1 MPTPT
6 VSSIDLNP
14 HDLLEV
20 LQVLDTYLPG
30 VEVRAFGSRVRW
42 TAKPY
47 SDLDLALMTHQ
58 PLPLD
63 QAAQLREALDETTLP
78 FKVDVVDWSSTSETF
93 RDIIQSNNVII
104 RPASTVATEHWAA
117 MTLDEALEAL
127 LDYRGKTPEK
137 TTSGIP
143 LITAKIVKDGRIETP
158 TEFIGIED
166 YDAWMTRGLP
176 KAGDVVLTTE
186 APLGEVAQ
194 LDTSRVALAQR
205 IVVLRGKSGL
215 LDNTYLRYLLQTYE
229 MQEQLASRATGT
241 TVVGI
246 KQSELRKISL
256 RFPPISRQVA
266 VANILAT
273 LDDKIELNR
282 RMNKTLEAMARAIF
296 QSWFVDFDPV
306 RSKAS
311 GESADSTCQR
321 LGLTPELLALFP
333 NSFEDSELGE
343 IPMGWTHS
351 TLAAE
356 AKRYGG
362 LIQTGPFGSQL
373 HASDYVDEGVPVVMP
388 QDLNNRRISVDRIV
402 RVTEEMAQ
410 RLTRHRVKPGDVVY
424 SRRGDV
430 ERHAL
435 VSEREAGWLCG
446 TGCLLV
452 RLGAAWP
459 SQAYLSE
466 VLDLPVTREWLVRH
480 AVGATMP
487 NLNTSILGD
496 VPLLMPSEPLLHAF
510 EAIAGPFRAQQ
521 VASSVESDSLA
532 HVREALL
539 PKLLNGEI
547 GLETLGLTVA

>member
-1 MPTPT
+1 MSTPT
-6 VSSIDLNP
+6 ASSIDLNP

-58 PLPLD
+58 PLSLD

-78 FKVDVVDWSSTSETF
+78 FKVDIVDWSSTSETF
-93 RDIIQSNNVII
+93 RKIIQTNNVVI
-104 RPASTVATEHWAA
+104 RRASSVATEQWTAT
-117 MTLDEALEAL
+117 TLDEALEAL

-143 LITAKIVKDGRIETP
+143 LITAKIVKNGRIETP

-246 KQSELRKISL
+246 KQSELRKVSL
-256 RFPPISRQVA
+256 RFPPIDQQLVVA
-266 VANILAT
+266 HILAT
-273 LDDKIELNR
+273 LDGKIELNR
-282 RMNKTLEAMARAIF
+282 RMNETLEAMARAIF

-306 RSKAS
+306 RAKAS
-311 GESADSTCQR
+311 GESADSICQR
-321 LGLTPELLALFP
+321 LGLTHELLALFP
-333 NSFEDSELGE
+333 DSFEDSELGE
-343 IPMGWTHS
+343 IPTGWVVT
-351 TLAAE
+351 TLQSMTSKIGSGATP
-356 AKRYGG
+356 RGG
-362 LIQTGPFGSQL
+362 REV
-373 HASDYVDEGVPVVMP
+373 YVDEGVALIRSQNVYDSNFVWGGLARITDEAAK
-388 QDLNNRRISVDRIV
+388 QLNGV
-402 RVTEEMAQ
+402 E
-410 RLTRHRVKPGDVVY
+410 VKEGDVLINITGASILRTCVVDPHVLPARVNQHVAIIRPKEAFA
-424 SRRGDV
+424 SRYIHLHLLGLDTK
-430 ERHAL
+430 AYL
-435 VSEREAGWLCG
+435 MGLNAGASREAVTKGHLESVPMINPG
-446 TGCLLV
+446 RSLLERFGKTVATLYAAVDQREHQGQTLQGV
-452 RLGAAWP
+452 R
-459 SQAYLSE
+459 
-466 VLDLPVTREWLVRH
+466 DT
-480 AVGATMP
+480 
-487 NLNTSILGD
+487 
-496 VPLLMPSEPLLHAF
+496 
-510 EAIAGPFRAQQ
+510 
-521 VASSVESDSLA
+521 
-532 HVREALL
+532 LL
-539 PKLLNGEI
+539 PKLLSGELSLAAAVVE
-547 GLETLGLTVA
+547 GVA

>member
-1 MPTPT
+1 MSIPTA
-6 VSSIDLNP
+6 SSIDLNP

-47 SDLDLALMTHQ
+47 SDLDLALMTNQ
-58 PLPLD
+58 PLSLD

-104 RPASTVATEHWAA
+104 RPASTVATEQWAA
-117 MTLDEALEAL
+117 MTLDEALETL

-143 LITAKIVKDGRIETP
+143 LITAKIVKNGRIETP

-194 LDTSRVALAQR
+194 LDNSRVALAQR

-266 VANILAT
+266 VANMLST

-282 RMNKTLEAMARAIF
+282 RMNETLEAMARAIF

-306 RSKAS
+306 RAKAS
-311 GESADSTCQR
+311 GESADSICQR

-333 NSFEDSELGE
+333 DSFEDSELGE
-343 IPMGWTHS
+343 IPSGWVIES
-351 TLAAE
+351 IGTLANVT
-356 AKRYGG
+356 GG
-362 LIQTGPFGSQL
+362 STPNTKEPKYWDAGVHYWATPKDLSRLSSPVLLETERKVS
-373 HASDYVDEGVPVVMP
+373 DEGLAQIGSGLLTPGTVLLSSRAPIGYRAINEVPVAVNQGFIAMAP
-388 QDLNNRRISVDRIV
+388 NSGVSKYFLLYWAEWAHDEIVSRANGSTFLEISKSNFRPIPVVRPTDDLFEKFDQYVGPLYKRIV
-402 RVTEEMAQ
+402 SNEQETQLLVAQ
-410 RLTRHRVKPGDVVY
+410 RN
-424 SRRGDV
+424 S
-430 ERHAL
+430 
-435 VSEREAGWLCG
+435 
-446 TGCLLV
+446 
-452 RLGAAWP
+452 
-459 SQAYLSE
+459 
-466 VLDLPVTREWLVRH
+466 
-480 AVGATMP
+480 
-487 NLNTSILGD
+487 
-496 VPLLMPSEPLLHAF
+496 
-510 EAIAGPFRAQQ
+510 
-521 VASSVESDSLA
+521 
-532 HVREALL
+532 LL
-539 PKLLNGEI
+539 PKLLSGEVP
-547 GLETLGLTVA
+547 VAAEEDAS